1 MPGTRHLLLVGLSG
15 SGKSTVGQLVADGL
29 GATLFDIDQLLVRQM
44 GMPVAQMFGMLGEP
58 EFRRMERDAVAA
70 AWAAEG
76 PSVIVPG
83 AGWAAQPG
91 QMEAARPRSLTIYL
105 SCTPEIAARRVQQ
118 GEVRPLLVGGLDP
131 EERLKA
137 QLKDREPFYRLA
149 DYEVATAK
157 RTAAEVATEVTA
169 LARRHGGW

>member
-1 MPGTRHLLLVGLSG
+1 MAGRHLLFVGLSG
-15 SGKSTVGQLVADGL
+15 SGKSTVGQMVADEL
-29 GATLFDIDQLLVRQM
+29 GATLFDIDQLLVRQI
-44 GMPVAQMFGMLGEP
+44 GMPVNQMFGMLGEP
-58 EFRRMERDAVAA
+58 EFRRIERDAVVA

-91 QMEAARPRSLTIYL
+91 QMETGKTKSLTFYL
-105 SCTPEIAARRVQQ
+105 QCPPGVAAKRITE
-118 GEVRPLLVGGLDP
+118 GEVRPLLTGVDP

-149 DYEVATAK
+149 DYEVAAGK
-157 RTAAEVATEVTA
+157 RPAAEVAAEVTA
-169 LARRHGGW
+169 LARRFGGWQ

>member
-1 MPGTRHLLLVGLSG
+1 MTRSRHLLLVGLSG
-15 SGKSTVGQLVADGL
+15 SGKSAVGHLVADGL

-44 GMPVAQMFGMLGEP
+44 GMPITQMFGMLGEP

-91 QMEAARPRSLTIYL
+91 QMEAAKARSLTIYL
-105 SCTPEIAARRVQQ
+105 ECLPAVAAKRIEQ
-118 GEVRPLLVGGLDP
+118 GDVRPLVAGADS
-131 EERLKA
+131 EQRIKA
-137 QLKDREPFYRLA
+137 QLKERELFYRLA
-149 DYEVATAK
+149 DHEVATGK
-157 RTAAEVATEVTA
+157 RSAQEVAAEVIA

>member
-1 MPGTRHLLLVGLSG
+1 VAGRHLLLVGLSG

-29 GATLFDIDQLLVRQM
+29 GATLFDIDLLLVRQM
-44 GMPVAQMFGMLGEP
+44 GMPVSQMFGMLGEP
-58 EFRRMERDAVAA
+58 EFRRMERDAVRA

-91 QMEAARPRSLTIYL
+91 QMEACKARSLTFYL
-105 SCTPEIAARRVQQ
+105 QCAPSVAARRLAE
-118 GEVRPLLVGGLDP
+118 GEVRPLLAGVDA
-131 EERLKA
+131 EQRLTT
-137 QLKDREPFYRLA
+137 QLKEREPFYRLA
-149 DYEVATAK
+149 DYEVAAGK
-157 RTAAEVATEVTA
+157 RPAAEVAAELIE

>member
-1 MPGTRHLLLVGLSG
+1 MMRPRHLLLVGLSG
-15 SGKSTVGQLVADGL
+15 SGKSAVGHLVADGL

-91 QMEAARPRSLTIYL
+91 QMDAAKARSLTIYL
-105 SCTPEIAARRVQQ
+105 QCQPAVAAKRLEQ
-118 GEVRPLLVGGLDP
+118 GEVRPLLAGIDP
-131 EERLKA
+131 EQRLAA
-137 QLKDREPFYRLA
+137 QLKEREPFYRLA
-149 DYEVATAK
+149 DYEVAIGK
-157 RTAAEVATEVTA
+157 RSAQEVAAEVVE
-169 LARRHGGW
+169 LARRFGGW

>member
-1 MPGTRHLLLVGLSG
+1 MAGRHLLFVGLSG
-15 SGKSTVGQLVADGL
+15 SGKSTVGQMVADEL
-29 GATLFDIDQLLVRQM
+29 GATLFDIDQLLVRQI
-44 GMPVAQMFGMLGEP
+44 GMPVNQMFGMLGEP
-58 EFRRMERDAVAA
+58 EFRRIERDAVVA

-91 QMEAARPRSLTIYL
+91 QMEAGKAMSLTFYL
-105 SCTPEIAARRVQQ
+105 QCPPEVAAQRLAQ
-118 GEVRPLLVGGLDP
+118 GELRPLLAGSDP

-149 DYEVATAK
+149 DYEVAAGK
-157 RTAAEVATEVTA
+157 RSAAEVAAEVTA
-169 LARRHGGW
+169 LARRFGGWQ

>member
-1 MPGTRHLLLVGLSG
+1 MPRHVVLVGLPG
-15 SGKSTVGQLVADGL
+15 SGKTTVGQLVAEKL
-29 GATLFDIDQLLVRQM
+29 GASVIDIDQLLVRQI
-44 GMPVAQMFGMLGEP
+44 GMPVSQMFGMLGEP
-58 EFRRMERDAVAA
+58 EFRRMERDAVVA

-91 QMEAARPRSLTIYL
+91 QMEAGKAKSLTFYL
-105 SCTPEIAARRVQQ
+105 QCPPDVAARRLAG
-118 GEVRPLLVGGLDP
+118 GELRPLLAGSDP

-149 DYEVATAK
+149 DYEVAAGK
-157 RTAAEVATEVTA
+157 RSAAEVAADVTA
-169 LARRHGGW
+169 LARRYGGW

>member
-1 MPGTRHLLLVGLSG
+1 MTRPRHLLLVGLSG
-15 SGKSTVGQLVADGL
+15 SGKSAVRHLVADGL

-44 GMPVAQMFGMLGEP
+44 GMPITQMFGMLGEP

-91 QMEAARPRSLTIYL
+91 QMEAAKARSLTIYL
-105 SCTPEIAARRVQQ
+105 ECLPAVAAKRIEQ
-118 GEVRPLLVGGLDP
+118 GDVRPLVAGADS
-131 EERLKA
+131 EQRIKA
-137 QLKDREPFYRLA
+137 QLKERELFYRLA
-149 DYEVATAK
+149 DHEVATGK
-157 RTAAEVATEVTA
+157 RSAQEVAAEVIA

>member
-1 MPGTRHLLLVGLSG
+1 MPGRHLLLVGLSG
-15 SGKSTVGQLVADGL
+15 SGKSTVGQLLADGL
-29 GATLFDIDQLLVRQM
+29 RTTLFDIDQLLVRQM
-44 GMPVAQMFGMLGEP
+44 GMPVSQMFGMLGEP

-91 QMEAARPRSLTIYL
+91 QMEAGRAHSLTIYL
-105 SCTPEIAARRVQQ
+105 ECPPRVAARRLEQ
-118 GEVRPLLVGGLDP
+118 GEARPLLAGVDP
-131 EERLKA
+131 EQRLEA
-137 QLKDREPFYRLA
+137 QLKDREPYYRLA
-149 DYEVATAK
+149 DYEVAAGK
-157 RTAAEVATEVTA
+157 RPAAEVAAEITE